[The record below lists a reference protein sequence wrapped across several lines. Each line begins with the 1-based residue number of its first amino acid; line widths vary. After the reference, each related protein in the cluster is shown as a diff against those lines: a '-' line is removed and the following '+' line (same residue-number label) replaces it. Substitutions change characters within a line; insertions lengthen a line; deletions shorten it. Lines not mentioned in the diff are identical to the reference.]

1 MPKLLLSRSDTELA
15 IVTGAHQGIGL
26 AIARA
31 LAASGR
37 AVAVVDIQEAIDT
50 ERFAQQF
57 PQEADVHYFNVDIT
71 DEKQCHGFFDELV
84 QHFGRR
90 ASILV
95 NNAAVQYW
103 STLLEL
109 SLEQWRHTLEVNLTG
124 SFLMTQRFARE
135 FALDD
140 SLAQG
145 SIINLGSG
153 CNHLA
158 FPSLVSYSTSK
169 GGIEMLTKSA
179 ALELGPQGIRVN
191 CIAPGA
197 IETERTKSETA
208 GYEERWSP
216 LTPQRRV
223 GQVDDVADAV
233 LALCEPGMRFVSGQ
247 TLGVDGGL
255 FSRAVWPE
263 EY

>member
-1 MPKLLLSRSDTELA
+1 MSRSSTELA

-31 LAASGR
+31 LSVSGR
-37 AVAVVDIQEAIDT
+37 SVAIVDVKKGVDADV
-50 ERFAQQF
+50 FAQQF
-57 PQEADVHYFNVDIT
+57 PEDADIAYFHVDIT
-71 DEKQCHGFFDELV
+71 DERQTVQFFDDLV
-84 QHFGRR
+84 KQFGRP

-103 STLLEL
+103 APLLEL
-109 SLEQWRHTLEVNLTG
+109 SVEQWRHTLDVNLTG
-124 SFLMTQRFARE
+124 SFLMTQSFARG
-135 FALDD
+135 FSRDDALE
-140 SLAQG
+140 QG
-145 SIINLGSG
+145 AIINLGSG

-158 FPSLVSYSTSK
+158 FPSLSSYTTSK

-179 ALELGPQGIRVN
+179 ALELGPLGIRVN

-197 IETERTKSETA
+197 IETERTNAETT
-208 GYEERWSP
+208 GYAERWSP

-223 GQVDDVADAV
+223 GNVDDVADAV

-247 TLGVDGGL
+247 TVGVDGGL

>member
-1 MPKLLLSRSDTELA
+1 MSSSTAELA
-15 IVTGAHQGIGL
+15 IVTGAHQGIGH
-26 AIARA
+26 AIART
-31 LAASGR
+31 LTMSGR
-37 AVAVVDIQEAIDT
+37 SVAIVDVKEAPTADML
-50 ERFAQQF
+50 AGQF
-57 PQEADVHYFNVDIT
+57 PEGADIEYFNVDIA
-71 DEKQCHGFFDELV
+71 DEKQTIRFFDDLS
-84 QHFGRR
+84 QRFGRS

-103 STLLEL
+103 APLLEL
-109 SLEQWRHTLEVNLTG
+109 SIEQWRHTLDINLTG
-124 SFLMTQRFARE
+124 SFLMTQCFARQ

-140 SLAQG
+140 SLEHGA
-145 SIINLGSG
+145 IINLGSG

-158 FPSLVSYSTSK
+158 FPSLVSYTTSK
-169 GGIEMLTKSA
+169 GGIEMFTKSA
-179 ALELGPQGIRVN
+179 ALELGPLGIRVN

-197 IETERTKSETA
+197 IETDRTKTETT
-208 GYEERWSP
+208 GYADRWSP

-223 GQVDDVADAV
+223 GNVDDVADAV

-263 EY
+263 DY

>member
-1 MPKLLLSRSDTELA
+1 MSRLSKELA
-15 IVTGAHQGIGL
+15 IVTGAYQSIGL
-26 AIARA
+26 AIAQA
-31 LAASGR
+31 LSASGR
-37 AVAVVDIQEAIDT
+37 PVAVVDIQSSPQVGSFKQLFSSKANID
-50 ERFAQQF
+50 
-57 PQEADVHYFNVDIT
+57 YFKVDIT
-71 DEKQCHGFFDELV
+71 DESQCHQFFKDLE
-84 QHFGRR
+84 QRFGVC

-103 STLLEL
+103 APLLTL
-109 SLEQWRHTLEVNLTG
+109 SIDDWRHTLDVNLTG
-124 SFLMTQRFARE
+124 SFLMTQGFARA
-135 FALDD
+135 FASDD
-140 SLAQG
+140 SLEHG

-158 FPSLVSYSTSK
+158 FPSLASYNTSK

-179 ALELGPQGIRVN
+179 ALELGPLGIRVN

-197 IETERTKSETA
+197 IETERTRAETD
-208 GYEERWSP
+208 GYADRWSP

-223 GQVDDVADAV
+223 GGVDDVADAV

>member
-1 MPKLLLSRSDTELA
+1 MSRSDAELA

-31 LAASGR
+31 LATSGR
-37 AVAVVDIQEAIDT
+37 SVAVVDVKEAINH
-50 ERFAQQF
+50 EHFLQQF
-57 PQEADVHYFNVDIT
+57 PQGSDVCYFKVDIT
-71 DEKQCHGFFDELV
+71 NEKQSPGFFDKLA

-103 STLLEL
+103 TPLLEL
-109 SLEQWRHTLEVNLTG
+109 SVEQWRHTLDVNLTG
-124 SFLMTQRFARE
+124 SFLMTQGFAHA

-140 SLAQG
+140 TLEQG

-158 FPSLVSYSTSK
+158 FPSLVSYTASK

-179 ALELGPQGIRVN
+179 ALELGPLGIQVN

-197 IETERTKSETA
+197 IETERTKSETTA
-208 GYEERWSP
+208 YAERWSP

-223 GQVDDVADAV
+223 GQVDDIADAV
-233 LALCEPGMRFVSGQ
+233 LALCQPGMRFVSGQ

-255 FSRAVWPE
+255 FSRAIWPE
-263 EY
+263 DY